1 MAIEHDFFG
10 LIDETASG
18 GLVWE
23 DTVELADQ
31 AVGLELRVERE
42 STVTEDA
49 LDAAAALI
57 QRLDGFDARARDA
70 LIAELSSRQSATTSY
85 IDEHVDRMGETLL
98 DLLVHNSGDIAVD
111 VLRSLQLLRVVV
123 QPGAA
128 GEEEVF
134 ATFDYAIDAEETD
147 TVLTVSFDVRGD
159 VVAVETQS

>member
-1 MAIEHDFFG
+1 
-10 LIDETASG
+10 
-18 GLVWE
+18 
-23 DTVELADQ
+23 
-31 AVGLELRVERE
+31 
-42 STVTEDA
+42 
-49 LDAAAALI
+49 
-57 QRLDGFDARARDA
+57 
-70 LIAELSSRQSATTSY
+70 
-85 IDEHVDRMGETLL
+85 MGETLL